1 MLISYILTAYNVKSK
16 DSKQIA
22 RTLMRSPH
30 FTNYGIVQKREKNEQ
45 KFINNNYNMFAYYKT
60 IKIIVAKI

>member
-30 FTNYGIVQKREKNEQ
+30 FTNYGIVQMREK
-45 KFINNNYNMFAYYKT
+45 KRT
-60 IKIIVAKI
+60 KIHK